1 MAVAQSA
8 STREKGRSLTNLNRP
23 PDESDAEVT
32 VSQLRGVMAEF
43 VQQREWEQFHSPKNL
58 AMSVAIEAA
67 ELMEHFQWITV
78 EASRQIDAATKVA
91 VAEELSD
98 VLCYLL
104 ALANSMDIDISS
116 SMMKKMQRNR
126 EKYPADKF
134 RGRYGHKDR
143 T

>member
-1 MAVAQSA
+1 M
-8 STREKGRSLTNLNRP
+8 NRIP
-23 PDESDAEVT
+23 GDADTDVT
-32 VSQLRGVMAEF
+32 VSQLKTVMAEF
-43 VQQREWEQFHSPKNL
+43 VHERDWEQFHSPKNL

-67 ELMEHFQWITV
+67 ELMEHFQWITAD
-78 EASRQIDAATKVA
+78 ASRQIDAGTKNA

-104 ALANSMDIDISS
+104 ALANSLDIDISS
-116 SMMKKMQRNR
+116 SLLKKMQRNR
-126 EKYPADKF
+126 EKYPAEKF